1 MLRRAACLTF
11 TLLTACA
18 AETPGIPAPEAHEPT
33 LASVVLA
40 ESGQAHSGPGDAAR
54 AFFFAQTE
62 LYLAGADPAQNKLLA
77 DVLRAMGRGD
87 LTEAAGG
94 ETPGIACPQLWADPV
109 EMVSQNVQEAHI
121 VIIETER
128 SAPAQIDFLG
138 EIFTRLAEDGF
149 TAYADDGLTL
159 DPASADHPGIPL
171 VTEGLVTRDPGHGR
185 LLRAAKSSGLTL
197 VDAGIWWRGAA
208 DLAALTPSEQAAR
221 RQLALAD
228 QLSRKVFWT
237 NPSARAVVH
246 IESTDDPSGTT
257 GFRDVVNRLT
267 GFDPLVIGLT
277 TCSETD
283 ERPAFLPSLGD
294 EAGSA
299 ARADLVFAVPR
310 ETLKDGRLVS
320 RRARSDTPVALPDT
334 FLTQDR
340 PVLVEARRLNE
351 PDLAVPED
359 RLLLLPGDRLPLI
372 LPPGEYRIEA
382 WTRDGPLNA
391 PVRVQVS
398 PV

>member
-1 MLRRAACLTF
+1 M
-11 TLLTACA
+11 
-18 AETPGIPAPEAHEPT
+18 
-33 LASVVLA
+33 
-40 ESGQAHSGPGDAAR
+40 
-54 AFFFAQTE
+54 
-62 LYLAGADPAQNKLLA
+62 K
-77 DVLRAMGRGD
+77 
-87 LTEAAGG
+87 
-94 ETPGIACPQLWADPV
+94 
-109 EMVSQNVQEAHI
+109 
-121 VIIETER
+121 
-128 SAPAQIDFLG
+128 
-138 EIFTRLAEDGF
+138 
-149 TAYADDGLTL
+149 
-159 DPASADHPGIPL
+159 
-171 VTEGLVTRDPGHGR
+171 
-185 LLRAAKSSGLTL
+185 
-197 VDAGIWWRGAA
+197 
-208 DLAALTPSEQAAR
+208 
-221 RQLALAD
+221 
-228 QLSRKVFWT
+228 
-237 NPSARAVVH
+237 
-246 IESTDDPSGTT
+246 
-257 GFRDVVNRLT
+257 RLT

-283 ERPAFLPSLGD
+283 ERPAYLPSLGD

-320 RRARSDTPVALPDT
+320 GRARSDTSVALPDT